1 MIDLS
6 VVILTYN
13 SSLYIEECFK
23 SLLKELPD
31 KKTEI
36 IIIENNSTDNTL
48 SLLENIINSTIPEKI
63 DVKLIKND
71 RNNGYAQ
78 AINQGL
84 EISSGKQI
92 LLLQPDVVML
102 ANSLSKLLKVLEE
115 DPKIGMAAPQFQY
128 PDGKIQPSCRR
139 FPNYWSVINE
149 ALGLTLLFPKNK
161 SLNRWK
167 MGDFDHTYRREVDQP
182 MAACVLLKRNIL
194 DDVGLM
200 DEQFV
205 MFFNDVDWCKR
216 IKEIGWKI
224 IFAPEAEVIHILG
237 GSVNQMRS
245 RMILYSHVGFY
256 LYFEKHFRK
265 PMQRALNQLMGL
277 ILFLSV
283 LPRIIL
289 QNVLSILRLR

>member
-13 SSLYIEECFK
+13 SSLYIEECLQA
-23 SLLKELPD
+23 LLKELPD
-31 KKTEI
+31 IKTEI
-36 IIIENNSTDNTL
+36 IFIENNSADNTL
-48 SLLENIINSTIPEKI
+48 FLLENIINSSIPKNI

-71 RNNGYAQ
+71 RNKGYALGN
-78 AINQGL
+78 NQGL
-84 EISSGKQI
+84 EISSGRQI
-92 LLLQPDVVML
+92 LLLHPDVVML
-102 ANSLSKLLKVLEE
+102 ANSLKYLLKVLEE
-115 DPKIGMAAPQFQY
+115 DTKIVILAPQFQY

-139 FPNYWSVINE
+139 FPDYWSVINE
-149 ALGLTLLFPKNK
+149 ALGLTILFPKNK
-161 SLNRWK
+161 SLSGWK

-182 MAACVLLKRNIL
+182 MAACVLLKRKVL

-216 IKEIGWKI
+216 MKQFGWKI
-224 IFAPEAEVIHILG
+224 IFTPEAKVIHVLG
-237 GSVNQMRS
+237 GSVNQVRS
-245 RMILYSHVGFY
+245 RMILHSHVGFY
-256 LYFEKHFRK
+256 LYFEKHFRT
-265 PMQRALNQLMGL
+265 PTQRALNQLMGL

-289 QNVLSILRLR
+289 QNALSVLRLR